1 MAIKI
6 CILAEQRNNKIF
18 AFSKQYY
25 NRITQNRTGRYI
37 WTGVE
42 KHLLTSQEHTSF
54 ENMKMLLVEHHLLT
68 YGRINEKNKNQIM
81 YRLK

>member
-37 WTGVE
+37 KTGAE
-42 KHLLTSQEHTSF
+42 KHLLTNQEHTSF
-54 ENMKMLLVEHHLLT
+54 
-68 YGRINEKNKNQIM
+68 
-81 YRLK
+81 